1 MGHLHTKITKDKLS
15 IIMKPI
21 FILLA
26 IFFIV
31 SAEKP
36 VQETS
41 QEATKSLIERG
52 KDQLGKIKLPEFK
65 IPEFQVPEF
74 QMPDFQL
81 SEKLV
86 TVNDYKNGLKKKLVE
101 ISDNGKV

>member
-65 IPEFQVPEF
+65 IPEFQ
-74 QMPDFQL
+74 L

-86 TVNDYKNGLKKKLVE
+86 TVNDYKNGLKKKLVQ
-101 ISDNGKV
+101 ISDNGKVKMSE